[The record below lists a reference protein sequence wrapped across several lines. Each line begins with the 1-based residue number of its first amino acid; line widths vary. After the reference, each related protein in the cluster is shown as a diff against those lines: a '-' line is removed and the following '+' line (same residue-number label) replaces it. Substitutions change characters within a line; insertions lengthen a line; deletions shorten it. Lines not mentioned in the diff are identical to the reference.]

1 MSNLDIKMAELNKK
15 FKAQIINVGTDI
27 IEVSK
32 IPFSSPT
39 ANYMTYG
46 GIPVGKI
53 TEFYG
58 GEGGGKTTSAL
69 DIVKNAQIK
78 FNQVYEDK
86 VDAIE
91 KQIEELSV
99 KESKEAKAKISKLQS
114 EMDAITEQGPKVVV
128 YVDAEQTLDTEWAKL
143 LGVQTEQMILVRPEA
158 QTAEQVFQIIIELV
172 DTGNVGLV
180 VLDSIPMLVSQNIF
194 EETMEKK
201 SYGGISQALTV
212 FCSKITPILTK
223 NQCAFIGINQVREDL
238 ASMYNTESTPGGR
251 GWKHACTL
259 RLKFKKGS
267 FIDANNNELTRSA
280 ENPAG
285 NKVAIEIIKSK
296 CCKSDRRLGYYTLN
310 YTEGINILI
319 DSITIGQQ
327 YGIVAKAGSWYRIMT
342 DDGEIKL
349 DKDGTQLSFQGIA
362 KLKTYLEQHVE
373 EMEDLLNRLEKAMM

>member
-15 FKAQIINVGTDI
+15 FKSQIINVGTDI

-86 VDAIE
+86 LDAIE

>member
-86 VDAIE
+86 LDAIE

-114 EMDAITEQGPKVVV
+114 EVDAITEQGPKVVV

>member
-86 VDAIE
+86 LDAIE

-349 DKDGTQLSFQGIA
+349 DRDGTQLSFQGIA

>member
-86 VDAIE
+86 LDAIE

>member
-86 VDAIE
+86 LDVIE

>member
-86 VDAIE
+86 LDAIE

-114 EMDAITEQGPKVVV
+114 EMDAITEQGPKLVV

-223 NQCAFIGINQVREDL
+223 HQCAFIGINQVREDL

-310 YTEGINILI
+310 YSEGINILI

-373 EMEDLLNRLEKAMM
+373 EMEDLLNRLEKAMI

>member
-86 VDAIE
+86 LDAIE

-114 EMDAITEQGPKVVV
+114 EIDAITEQGPKVVV

>member
-86 VDAIE
+86 LDAIE

-373 EMEDLLNRLEKAMM
+373 EMEDLLNRLEKAMI

>member
-86 VDAIE
+86 LDAIE

-114 EMDAITEQGPKVVV
+114 EMDAITEQGPKLVV